1 MFIAIVPAFNE
12 GKRIIN
18 VVKGLT
24 QYVDEVLVV
33 DDASVDDTT
42 ILAKKAGAKVIC
54 LPINRGQ
61 GAALQTGHDY
71 AKEKNAD
78 YIIHFDGDGQFDPK
92 DIIPA
97 LKYLKEKKADILF
110 GSRFLDGRSNVPWL
124 KKYILL
130 PGSQV
135 VNTFFGL
142 GLSDVHNGF
151 RILTKN
157 AFSQIQITQDR
168 MAHATEIEM
177 ETKRLGLNYVEFPV
191 KVVYHEFGQ
200 GLKGGI
206 SILKDLILH
215 IFIR

>member
-12 GKRIIN
+12 GKRIID

-24 QYVDEVLVV
+24 RYVDEVVVV
-33 DDASVDDTT
+33 DDASMDNTV
-42 ILAKKAGAKVIC
+42 ILAKKAGATVIC

-78 YIIHFDGDGQFDPK
+78 YIVHFDGDGQFDSK
-92 DIIPA
+92 DLIPA
-97 LKYLKEKKADILF
+97 LNKLKEKKADILF
-110 GSRFLDGRSNVPWL
+110 GSRFLDNRSNVPWG

-130 PGSQV
+130 PVSRF
-135 VNTFFGL
+135 VNKFFGL

-151 RILTKN
+151 RILTKK
-157 AFSQIQITQDR
+157 AFYSIQIKQDR

-177 ETKRLGLNYVEFPV
+177 ETKRHHLKYIEFPV

-200 GLKGGI
+200 GLKGGL
-206 SILKDLILH
+206 SILKDLVLH